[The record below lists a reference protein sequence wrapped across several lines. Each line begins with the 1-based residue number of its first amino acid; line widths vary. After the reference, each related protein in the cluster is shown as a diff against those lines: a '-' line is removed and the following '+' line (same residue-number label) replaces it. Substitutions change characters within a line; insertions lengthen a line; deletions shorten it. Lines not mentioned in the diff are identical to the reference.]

1 LGDPNYNIKLHIHI
15 QKEYIVPYREATK
28 LMDVA
33 MGFTKEAI
41 KESMVF
47 REVKK
52 KLEKEIRKCKNIFFE
67 IFF

>member
-1 LGDPNYNIKLHIHI
+1 
-15 QKEYIVPYREATK
+15 
-28 LMDVA
+28 